1 MDFNQVK
8 TDPREEISNEIL
20 KILTSQLS
28 PKDRTKVV
36 EVVCIKLH
44 EINNTEIDNLTK
56 DIDIFKMQIEEREES
71 NKLLTKITLS

>member
-8 TDPREEISNEIL
+8 TDPKEEISNEIL

-44 EINNTEIDNLTK
+44 EINNAEIDNLTK
-56 DIDIFKMQIEEREES
+56 DIENYKIQIEEREES
-71 NKLLTKITLS
+71 NQLLTKITLS

>member
-8 TDPREEISNEIL
+8 TDPKEEISNEIL

-44 EINNTEIDNLTK
+44 EINNAEIDNLTK